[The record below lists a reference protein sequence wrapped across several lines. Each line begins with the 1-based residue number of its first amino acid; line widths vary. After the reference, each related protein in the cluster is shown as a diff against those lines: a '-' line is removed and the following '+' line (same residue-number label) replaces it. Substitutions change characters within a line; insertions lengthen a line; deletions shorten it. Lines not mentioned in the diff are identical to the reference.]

1 MSRQSGKARD
11 PAARKPTRTSKRGE
25 TQIDKQ
31 AFDLQKKADHL
42 LADSETHMA
51 ILTSQ
56 DTNSLRNSVQQ
67 LQNQASRMTAIHKAH
82 SKELEMIREK
92 SDHSSSD
99 IEEGEESHSGL
110 GSLDTERYTLL
121 SSPLSTSHMDK
132 SPRQVEQPPPQVFQ
146 PSPIVNPQFNLNL
159 PPTMP
164 NTTAGPTD
172 PLTIMQNMFAQQAIA
187 NRQQQEAMMA
197 QQTLFSQQ
205 QSETNKQLQLLLATQ
220 LDRQMDQQQ
229 QQLKQQESIVERQ
242 AIADA
247 RLAVKQMRDGNIVQ
261 YLEHFEMEL
270 GDALIPPAKW
280 KTILV
285 GKLSPKAERVCAHLI
300 NDLAATYDDMKH
312 YLLHNIGPSMDELC
326 NIVHGAYH
334 PEFQDKREAQKL
346 QHCRYLAERYF
357 LGAANKEEH
366 LAIRLYKFHANK
378 KFIHNIKLSKKQ
390 SFTDLLELATSFD
403 GQLDYEKFYKNNN
416 TYTHNRERPSHR
428 KPFCD
433 FCKKIGHKE
442 ETCFKRQGS
451 NRPNIPQNKSSG
463 NPSPQ
468 GNQVQPK
475 YTQYKQKETGVTKR
489 PATVNWSQ
497 TRNTVNSIQGTVN
510 GHKADITIDT
520 GAQITVVPGKFIY
533 DDNLTGQTIDI
544 LGVNGNP
551 RSYQL
556 ARIPIIINN
565 TEVEEEVAVAPE
577 NQLNSRVLLAAPLC
591 QTTTQHLIDSYLTK
605 HSTLKQVRAVTRA
618 KTLATKPVS
627 YKQQLD
633 TTFHEDDRA
642 SDLSYTTES
651 DYTDTD
657 DTSNDDTSG
666 QPHAPLDKHLPPSP
680 LASSPLLPQN
690 QTHFNPEPYSSNLTQ
705 EPYSSTIITEPQS
718 SHLIPEPY
726 SLSPT
731 PEPYS
736 SSPTPEPDSSTLT
749 PESYDSPPKLEP
761 YSSPS
766 NPELHNL
773 SLQSEPYS
781 SNLKSNKSLTEPYSP
796 DKEPQTEQGN
806 NSLQTDMVDEEL
818 PEFPILSQTTNK
830 QVLKQQ
836 TKDDPTLKT
845 IRGLA
850 HHQKNGYGWENGLI
864 KHRTTDSTIG
874 EKDRLVV
881 PKPLRQLLVKT
892 AHDKSGHF
900 SVNKTKA
907 ILNNR
912 FTWPGMGKDVNHYIL
927 SCETCKKHNKHTHKP
942 APLHPRPVI
951 TEPFDEVALDIIG
964 PLPRSRHGYRFA
976 LTAICMASRWP
987 EVYPLKNTK
996 AESIVNSLIEFLA
1009 RNGIPSKILTDQG
1022 SQFTSEVMAQTC
1034 QLLGV
1039 THITTV
1045 PYRPQGNGILE
1056 RFHGTLKPLLAKA
1069 TSKRFD
1075 WVQFLPLALSAIR
1088 AIPCRSTGFS
1098 PSEIVFGKNSR
1109 NMLDIVYE
1117 GLTNTTYAEVDIPTW
1132 VAQLNDKL
1140 EILRDSATLTNTVV
1154 RNKQNSHSKHSRSI
1168 RTYKPGDLVFTRI
1181 PGCRANL
1188 QASWEGL
1195 FTIVKSIPPLNYE
1208 IRDADNTWSR
1218 TTHINNLKTFKP
1230 MPTCEPLQ
1238 VQAACLVAEENIE
1251 MSKMLDNGP
1260 SLVGGPCIG
1269 YSQGEMDQLLQEYAD
1284 VFSSTPGEAQV
1295 EPFSI
1300 RLEQDALPSSRPP
1313 YQVPIHLREEV
1324 NGEINKLLKSNIIEP
1339 STSVDWCAPIV
1350 PVRKPD
1356 KTIRLC
1362 VDYREL
1368 NKVTPLD
1375 RHIIPTLPD
1384 ILDRVGQA
1392 AVLSKIDLTS
1402 GFHQIQVDAHS
1413 RDLTTFLSPRGKF
1426 RFVRMPFGLKNAPS
1440 HFQRCMEK
1448 VLQPV
1453 SRFAAVY
1460 IDDIIVFSDSWTQH
1474 LQHLQAVFQCFREAS
1489 LTAKPSKCSFGKK
1502 ELQYLG
1508 HNVGSGKVVVPQHR
1522 ITALEQYK
1530 RPITKKTLRSF
1541 LGCMSYYRKF
1551 IPKYANMSALLTPST
1566 SVSAPKVVAWTEEMD
1581 RAFELL
1587 KVSLVNN
1594 VTLTIPSLADTFTL
1608 HTDASGHGIGACL
1621 HVIRDEEELPVA
1633 FYSRQLQN
1641 AEKRYS
1647 ITELETLAIVAA
1659 IKHFQFYIYGAHIN
1673 IITDHKACTALLTS
1687 TVLNTRLKRMAL
1699 FLQDKDICIMYRP
1712 GQESGNADGFS
1723 RQFDDQ
1729 DTSPA
1734 MNSFTPVSLPKVEAA
1749 GGCGSSGAPA
1759 GSPPSTPPIL
1769 STLPKEQYL
1778 PKEQ

>member
-11 PAARKPTRTSKRGE
+11 PATRKPTRTSKRGE
-25 TQIDKQ
+25 LQSDKQ
-31 AFDLQKKADHL
+31 ALELQNKADHL
-42 LADSETHMA
+42 LADSETHMSL
-51 ILTSQ
+51 LTNQ
-56 DTNSLRNSVQQ
+56 DSASIRNSVQQ
-67 LQNQASRMTAIHKAH
+67 LEYQAGRMTAAHKAH
-82 SKELEMIREK
+82 SKELDKIDEK
-92 SDHSSSD
+92 SYHSSSE
-99 IEEGEESHSGL
+99 IEESEDTHSRL
-110 GSLDTERYTLL
+110 GSMDTERYTLL
-121 SSPLSTSHMDK
+121 SSPLSHSHIDK
-132 SPRQVEQPPPQVFQ
+132 SPRQVEQPPPSLFQ

-164 NTTAGPTD
+164 NVPAGPVD
-172 PLTIMQNMFAQQAIA
+172 PMAVMQSMFAQQALV
-187 NRQQQEAMMA
+187 NKQQQEAMMA
-197 QQTLFSQQ
+197 QQTLFSKQ
-205 QSETNKQLQLLLATQ
+205 QSETNQQLQLLLAKQ
-220 LDRQMDQQQ
+220 LDRQMDQQEK
-229 QQLKQQESIVERQ
+229 QLKHQENIVERQ
-242 AIADA
+242 ALADV
-247 RLAVKQMRDGNIVQ
+247 RVAVKQMRDGGNIVQ

-285 GKLSPKAERVCAHLI
+285 RKLSPKAERVCAHLI
-300 NDLAATYDDMKH
+300 NDVAATYDDMKH

-346 QHCRYLAERYF
+346 QHCKYLAERYF
-357 LGAANKEEH
+357 LGATNKEEH
-366 LAIRLYKFHANK
+366 LAIRLYKFHAHK
-378 KFIHNIKLSKKQ
+378 KFTHNIKLSKKQ

-403 GQLDYEKFYKNNN
+403 GQLEYEKTHKNNN
-416 TYTHNRERPSHR
+416 TYTHNRERVSQK

-433 FCKKIGHKE
+433 FCRKIGHTE
-442 ETCFKRQGS
+442 ENCFKKQDIT
-451 NRPNIPQNKSSG
+451 RPNIPQNKSSVK
-463 NPSPQ
+463 PSPQ
-468 GNQVQPK
+468 GNQSQTK
-475 YTQYKQKETGVTKR
+475 YTQYKQKDTGVTKR

-556 ARIPIIINN
+556 ARIPIVINN

-591 QTTTQHLIDSYLTK
+591 QIATQHLIDSYLTK
-605 HSTLKQVRAVTRA
+605 NSTPKQVRAVIRS
-618 KTLATKPVS
+618 KTSATKLVS

-642 SDLSYTTES
+642 SDLSYNTES
-651 DYTDTD
+651 DYTEPD
-657 DTSNDDTSG
+657 DTSDDDTSD
-666 QPHAPLDKHLPPSP
+666 QPHAPLNKYL
-680 LASSPLLPQN
+680 LSSPLTSSPHLPQN
-690 QTHFNPEPYSSNLTQ
+690 QTLFNAEPYSSNLSQEPYSSTSTIEPNSPTNNQELQSSPLTPEPYSSNLT
-705 EPYSSTIITEPQS
+705 
-718 SHLIPEPY
+718 
-726 SLSPT
+726 
-731 PEPYS
+731 
-736 SSPTPEPDSSTLT
+736 
-749 PESYDSPPKLEP
+749 PESDDPTSNPES

-766 NPELHNL
+766 NPELHN
-773 SLQSEPYS
+773 SPLQPEPYS
-781 SNLKSNKSLTEPYSP
+781 STLNNNNSLAEPYSS
-796 DKEPQTEQGN
+796 DREPQVKQGN
-806 NSLQTDMVDEEL
+806 HSLQPQTDTVPEEL
-818 PEFPILSQTTNK
+818 PELPILSQTTNK

-836 TKDDPTLKT
+836 TKHDPMLKT

-864 KHRTTDSTIG
+864 KHRTTDPTLG
-874 EKDRLVV
+874 EKERLVV
-881 PKPLRQLLVKT
+881 PKPLRHFLVKM

-907 ILNNR
+907 ILNNK
-912 FTWPGMGKDVNHYIL
+912 FTWPGISKDVSDYIL
-927 SCETCKKHNKHTHKP
+927 ACTTCKEYNKHTHKA
-942 APLHPRPVI
+942 APFHTRPVI
-951 TEPFDEVALDIIG
+951 TEPFDEIAMDIIG
-964 PLPRSRHGYRFA
+964 PLPRSRHGNRFA

-996 AESIVNSLIEFLA
+996 AESIAEGLIEFLT
-1009 RNGIPSKILTDQG
+1009 RNGIPSKLLTDKG
-1022 SQFTSEVMAQTC
+1022 SQFTSEVMAQTY
-1034 QLLGV
+1034 QRLGIS
-1039 THITTV
+1039 HITTV

-1069 TSKRFD
+1069 TSNKID

-1088 AIPCRSTGFS
+1088 TVPCRSTGFS
-1098 PSEIVFGKNSR
+1098 PSELVFGKNSR
-1109 NMLDIVYE
+1109 NVLDIVYE
-1117 GLTNTTYAEVDIPTW
+1117 GLTNTTYDKVDIPTW

-1154 RNKQNSHSKHSRSI
+1154 RNKQNSHSKYSRSN

-1188 QASWEGL
+1188 QASWEGP

-1238 VQAACLVAEENIE
+1238 VQAACLVAEETTE
-1251 MSKMLDNGP
+1251 MSKMFDNGP

-1269 YSQGEMDQLLQEYAD
+1269 YSQGEMDQLLHEYAD
-1284 VFSSTPGEAQV
+1284 VFSSKPGEAKV

-1324 NGEINKLLKSNIIEP
+1324 NCEINKLLQSNIIEP

-1356 KTIRLC
+1356 RTIRLC

-1402 GFHQIQVDAHS
+1402 GFHQIQVDAQS
-1413 RDLTTFLSPRGKF
+1413 RDFTTFLSPRGKF
-1426 RFVRMPFGLKNAPS
+1426 KFVCMPFGLKNAPS

-1453 SRFAAVY
+1453 SEFAAVY

-1474 LQHLQAVFQCFREAS
+1474 LQHLQAVFHCFREAS

-1508 HNVGSGKVVVPQHR
+1508 HNIGSGKIVVPQHR
-1522 ITALEQYK
+1522 ITALAEYK
-1530 RPITKKTLRSF
+1530 RPITKKTLRYF

-1566 SVSAPKVVAWTEEMD
+1566 SVSAPKVVAWTDEMD
-1581 RAFELL
+1581 KAFGLL
-1587 KVSLVNN
+1587 RMSLANN

-1621 HVIRDEEELPVA
+1621 HVIRDKEELPVA
-1633 FYSRQLQN
+1633 FYSRQLQG
-1641 AEKRYS
+1641 AERNYS
-1647 ITELETLAIVAA
+1647 ITELETLAIVASL
-1659 IKHFQFYIYGAHIN
+1659 KHFEYYIYGISLSVY
-1673 IITDHKACTALLTS
+1673 TDHKACTSLLTS
-1687 TVLNTRLKRMAL
+1687 SVLNNRLKRMSL
-1699 FLQDKDICIMYRP
+1699 YLQDKDISILYRP
-1712 GQESGNADGFS
+1712 GAESGNADGFS

-1734 MNSFTPVSLPKVEAA
+1734 MNSFTPVSLPDVEAA
-1749 GGCGSSGAPA
+1749 GGCGSSGGPA
-1759 GSPPSTPPIL
+1759 GSPPSTPPL
-1769 STLPKEQYL
+1769 HSTPPKENNGQ
-1778 PKEQ
+1778 